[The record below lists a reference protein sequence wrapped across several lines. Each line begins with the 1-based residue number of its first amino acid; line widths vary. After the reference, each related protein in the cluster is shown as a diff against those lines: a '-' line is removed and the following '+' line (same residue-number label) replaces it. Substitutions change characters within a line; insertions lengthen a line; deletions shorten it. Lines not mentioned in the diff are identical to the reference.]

1 MLNSIV
7 VWFMEEI
14 SRYRGGSPQV
24 KSSENSSR
32 DESRPSDDG
41 YLDQTDTF
49 VNPTIGSIGPTI
61 IMKQFKGRP
70 LSVG

>member
-1 MLNSIV
+1 MLNLIV

-14 SRYRGGSPQV
+14 SRYCGGRPQV
-24 KSSENSSR
+24 YSSENSSR

-49 VNPTIGSIGPTI
+49 VNPTIGSIGPTV
-61 IMKQFKGRP
+61 MTKQFRGRL